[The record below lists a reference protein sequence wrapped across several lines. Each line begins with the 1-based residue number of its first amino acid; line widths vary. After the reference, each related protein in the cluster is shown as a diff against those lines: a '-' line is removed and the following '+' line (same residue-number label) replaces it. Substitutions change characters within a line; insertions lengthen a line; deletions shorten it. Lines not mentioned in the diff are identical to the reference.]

1 MNSHLRHV
9 GIVVREIEEW
19 ISFLVGN
26 LGFECWI
33 DQIET
38 GRFVSNLIGIPE
50 TTVRTVKLKD
60 KKSGVI
66 ELLYFIT
73 PSGNLESNQEMT
85 PNSLGITHI
94 ALQVDFLDGTLESL
108 SKLGYFP
115 ISPAAIS
122 ESGQA
127 KVCYLRGPERV
138 LFELVELIQ

>member
-1 MNSHLRHV
+1 MISQLRHV
-9 GIVVREIEEW
+9 GIVVRDIEQW
-19 ISFLVGN
+19 IGFLVGN

-33 DQIET
+33 DQIES

-66 ELLYFIT
+66 ELLSFIT
-73 PSGNLESNQEMT
+73 PSDNLESNHEIT

-94 ALQVDFLDGTLESL
+94 ALQVDFLDRTLESL
-108 SKLGYFP
+108 SKLGYTP

-122 ESGQA
+122 ENGQA
-127 KVCYLRGPERV
+127 KVCYLRGPESV
-138 LFELVELIQ
+138 LFELVELIS

>member
-1 MNSHLRHV
+1 VISQLRHV
-9 GIVVREIEEW
+9 GIVVRDIEEW
-19 ISFLVGN
+19 MGFLVDN

-60 KKSGVI
+60 KNSGVI
-66 ELLYFIT
+66 ELLHFIT
-73 PSGNLESNQEMT
+73 PSHNPDVNHEMT

-94 ALQVDFLDGTLESL
+94 ALQVDFLDRTLESL
-108 SKLGYFP
+108 SKIGYFP

-122 ESGQA
+122 QNGQA
-127 KVCYLRGPERV
+127 KVCYLRGPEQV
-138 LFELVELIQ
+138 LIELVELIL